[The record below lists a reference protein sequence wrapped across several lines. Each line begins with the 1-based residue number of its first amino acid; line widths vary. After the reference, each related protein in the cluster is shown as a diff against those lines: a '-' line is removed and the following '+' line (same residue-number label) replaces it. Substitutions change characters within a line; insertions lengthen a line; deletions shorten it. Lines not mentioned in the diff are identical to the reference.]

1 MKNLTWLVATTAVLV
16 VCACGGGST
25 GNATG
30 SETTAEPQAPPAEEA
45 ATPTELG
52 EQAAEL
58 YAKAL
63 GEVVDLMQGYP
74 AAAEL
79 QPKVEALKERYVTQ
93 LVELGKKREALN
105 EADRKTFDLHLRMG
119 IGDVPSDV
127 FTAYSEGQQH
137 YQQAGDS
144 DLANLI
150 SEFNVI
156 TQYTNFELL
165 KKQAPDEA
173 KRLGIE

>member
-1 MKNLTWLVATTAVLV
+1 MKNLIWLVATTAVLV

-25 GNATG
+25 GDATG
-30 SETTAEPQAPPAEEA
+30 SEATAEPQAPPAAET
-45 ATPTELG
+45 ATPAELG
-52 EQAAEL
+52 NQAAEL

-63 GEVVDLMQGYP
+63 GEVVDLMKGQP
-74 AAAEL
+74 PAAEL

-93 LVELGKKREALN
+93 LVELGKKREALS
-105 EADRKTFDLHLRMG
+105 EADRKTFDLNLRIH
-119 IGDVPSDV
+119 IGDVPSEV

-150 SEFNVI
+150 SDFNII
-156 TQYTNFELL
+156 TQYANFDLL
-165 KKQAPDEA
+165 KQQAPDEA